1 MWKSTESITVLYAEV
16 KSATRFCADCKAD
29 YCSDCA
35 GSLHSN
41 KTLAKHQ
48 LVDLSKK
55 SSVMGPPLCQV
66 HKTRHM
72 DMYCIDC
79 KVLTGD
85 TSTRSH
91 VIASLGV
98 CCFAIGPQTGG
109 DM

>member
-1 MWKSTESITVLYAEV
+1 MVSLLDHKAAI
-16 KSATRFCADCKAD
+16 KFCPTCELDLCG
-29 YCSDCA
+29 DCA
-35 GSLHSN
+35 TSIHLPKG
-41 KTLAKHQ
+41 LAKHQ

-85 TSTRSH
+85 TSTRCHDIDHSA
-91 VIASLGV
+91 V
-98 CCFAIGPQTGG
+98 
-109 DM
+109 